1 MGPHAS
7 PLISDDLYRRYFAV
21 LRAKCARMLVDSED
35 AADVAQEVMIRFWQS
50 GPIHDAAG
58 AAPEPRTVLAW
69 LYRTSTRVAIDHLR
83 QQKARHRLLEAAI
96 LPSEM
101 PALGE
106 EVLLFRRMLA
116 RLATAIPAEEL
127 EVVILGRLDRLTQ
140 VEIAAITGISERTVR
155 RLLQRFDARV
165 QPLKEELTDVRTA

>member
-1 MGPHAS
+1 
-7 PLISDDLYRRYFAV
+7 
-21 LRAKCARMLVDSED
+21 
-35 AADVAQEVMIRFWQS
+35 
-50 GPIHDAAG
+50 
-58 AAPEPRTVLAW
+58 LAW